1 MLLFITAVS
10 VVLVVSFLCSIF
22 ESVLLSLTRPQIEVL
37 TRRHKS
43 AGRLLSTFKENMD
56 VPIAAILILNTAA
69 HTVGAAV
76 AGASYSNVF
85 NASTLWLFSI
95 IFTIAVL
102 LFTEII
108 PKTLGVTYA
117 RTLAA
122 PVAHGIRWLTVA
134 LRPLVALSERIS
146 RSLRGDVQIPV
157 TTSEEIRLLATL
169 GRSKGVVGVD
179 TAAMI
184 VGATQLKYMQA
195 HDVMLPREEVNFLS
209 GEMNRSEAME
219 YVRKTGHSR
228 FPFSPT
234 RDLKDVSGVVLAKDL
249 LYWLLQ
255 NDDEQVDWDELLQE
269 PLVVPPSVPLLQLL
283 KTYKDTRRHLAII
296 VDEYGTVDGLA
307 TLEDVLEEIVG
318 DIFDESDLPMH
329 DIHEQADGALIVR
342 ARVDLRKLSSKLGVA
357 WDPEIEPSS
366 IGGLVT
372 EQLERIPV
380 VGDVV
385 SWRGFRIEVLRADP
399 RRAKL
404 LRVSKSQGGP
414 GAGRGG
420 IMTGST

>member
-1 MLLFITAVS
+1 MLIFITAVS

-37 TRRHKS
+37 AQRHKS
-43 AGRLLSTFKENMD
+43 AGRLLSRFKENMD

-69 HTVGAAV
+69 HTIGAAV

-102 LFTEII
+102 LLTEII

-117 RTLAA
+117 RRLAA
-122 PVAHGIRWLTVA
+122 PVAHGIRWLTLA
-134 LRPLVALSERIS
+134 LRPLVSLSEKIS
-146 RSLRGDVQIPV
+146 RSLRSDVQIPV

-169 GRSKGVVGVD
+169 GRSKGAVSVD
-179 TAAMI
+179 TAGMI
-184 VGATQLKYMQA
+184 VGATHLKHLHA
-195 HDVMLPREEVNFLS
+195 HDVMLPREEVRLLS
-209 GEMNRSEAME
+209 GDMKRDEAMRF
-219 YVRKTGHSR
+219 VRRTGHSR
-228 FPFSPT
+228 FPFSPS

-255 NDDEQVDWDELLQE
+255 HDGENVDWDALLQDA
-269 PLVVPPSVPLLQLL
+269 LVVPPSVPVLQLL
-283 KTYKDTRRHLAII
+283 RTYQDARRHLAIV
-296 VDEYGTVDGLA
+296 VDEYGSVDGLV

-318 DIFDESDLPMH
+318 DIFDESDLPVH
-329 DIHEQADGALIVR
+329 EFHEQVDGGLIVR
-342 ARVDLRKLSSKLGVA
+342 ARVDLRKLSNKLGIA
-357 WDPEIEPSS
+357 WDPEIEPST

-380 VGDVV
+380 VGDRVT
-385 SWRGFRIEVLRADP
+385 WKGFRIEVLRADS

-404 LRVSKSQGGP
+404 LRVSKE
-414 GAGRGG
+414 
-420 IMTGST
+420 